1 MPSLA
6 RFKRQ
11 PTIVVSL
18 GVLIAIGVIGLLA
31 PWIAPFDPETTD
43 PEVVL
48 QSPDGTHWLGTD
60 NTGMDIFSRLLHA
73 PRIDLLVATAATGLG
88 LAIGTPFGLA
98 AGYYRERVSDV
109 IMRMSDVIMAF
120 PAFILALGFV
130 AVMGQGLQNV
140 IIVIGVVSAPVYV
153 RLLRSQVLSLREEPF
168 VEAAKAVGNPD
179 WRIFLRYL
187 LPHSVGPL
195 ITQACINVGWAILIT
210 SGLAFLGVGIRIPTP
225 EWGSMVKVG
234 ADFMITGQWWISFF
248 PGLAI
253 VLTVMAF
260 NFLAEGVRDLL
271 EPEHD

>member
-43 PEVVL
+43 PDVVL
-48 QSPDGTHWLGTD
+48 QSPDGTHWFGTD
-60 NTGMDIFSRLLHA
+60 NTGMDVFSRILYA
-73 PRIDLLVATAATGLG
+73 PRIDLLVATAAAGLG

-109 IMRMSDVIMAF
+109 IMRIADVIMAF

-140 IIVIGVVSAPVYV
+140 IIVIGVVSAPVYI